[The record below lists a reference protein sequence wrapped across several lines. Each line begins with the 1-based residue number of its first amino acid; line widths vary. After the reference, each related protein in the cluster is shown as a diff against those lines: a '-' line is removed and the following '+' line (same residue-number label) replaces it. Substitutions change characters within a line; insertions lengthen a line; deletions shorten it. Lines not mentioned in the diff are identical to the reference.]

1 MSNISRRKFLKG
13 SGATAGAMA
22 IASIVPLPSMA
33 AEPKIGRTDGKIMT
47 AGRMGVLL
55 AEVKDGKLVSTTNA
69 LPQTVVNHL
78 QSTGPSQ
85 VHTKARIKHPMV
97 RKGYLANPEN
107 PQGVRGKDEYVQVT
121 WEQAYKLAHEQHMRI
136 RKQHGAESIFAGSY
150 GWHSSGVLHDARTL
164 LQRYMGLAG
173 GYSGSL
179 GDYSTGAA
187 QVIMPYV
194 VGSIEVYEQQTTY
207 PVVMEHS
214 EVVVLWGM
222 NPINTLEIAWTAAD
236 GQGLEFFHQLKKSG
250 KTVIAIDPMR
260 SETID
265 FFGENVQWIAPNPM
279 TDVALAMGIGHTLV
293 KNNKHDTKFIE
304 KYTHGFDK
312 FNDYLLG
319 KTDGVVKD
327 SAWAE
332 KITGVSAKQIELLA
346 EIFSK
351 NRTMLMA
358 GWGMQ
363 RQQFGEQRHWMITTL
378 AAMLGQI
385 GLPGGGFGFSYHYS
399 NGGNPARDAGILP
412 SISSS
417 INTGASEGGDTSSWL
432 NNGEGVVNAF
442 PVARITEALEN
453 PGKQYQ
459 HNGHTLTFPDTKM
472 IWWCGGGNFTQH
484 QDTNRLARAWQSLE
498 LSVVSEIYWTAA
510 AKHAD
515 IVFPITTSFERND
528 LTMVGDYSSQY
539 IAPMK
544 QVVAA
549 QGEAK
554 SDFDVFSELSE
565 MLFKGGSSAY
575 REGRDEMEWLNHFYK
590 IAQKGG
596 RNARVPMPNF
606 TYFWKQNKEFE
617 MNWNEENAKFVR
629 FAEYRKDPIMNP
641 LGTPSGKIEIY
652 SKTLASYNLPDCPAH
667 PTWLEPTEYT
677 GNAKDGE
684 LQLMTAHSAVR
695 LHSQFNYADIR
706 KQDAVANREPI
717 VIHPQDA
724 KSRGIKDGD
733 LVRAFNQ
740 RGQVLV
746 GAKVTDGIK
755 QGSVCI
761 HEGAWPDFDPKTGI
775 DRNGGSNVLT
785 LDIPAS
791 RLSNGCAAN
800 SALVKI
806 EKWIGEALPMEAFEP
821 PKGA

>member
-1 MSNISRRKFLKG
+1 MSSISRRKFLKG

-22 IASIVPLPSMA
+22 IASIVPLPVLA
-33 AEPKIGRTDGKIMT
+33 KYDVGRTDGKILT

-55 AEVKDGKLVSTTNA
+55 AEVKDGKLISTTNA
-69 LPQTVVNHL
+69 LPQTMINHL
-78 QSTGPSQ
+78 QGTGPSQ

-107 PQGVRGKDEYVQVT
+107 PQGVRGQDEYVQVS
-121 WEQAYKLAHEQHMRI
+121 WEQAYQLAHEQHLRI
-136 RKQHGAESIFAGSY
+136 REQYGAEAVFAGSY

-164 LQRYMGLAG
+164 LQRYMELAG
-173 GYSGSL
+173 GYTGSL

-187 QVIMPYV
+187 QVIMPHV

-207 PVVMEHS
+207 PVVLEHS

-250 KTVIAIDPMR
+250 KVVIAIDPMR

-265 FFGENVQWIAPNPM
+265 FFGDNAQWIAPHPM
-279 TDVALAMGIGHTLV
+279 TDVALAMGIAHTLV
-293 KNNKHDTKFIE
+293 KNKLHDTAFIE

-319 KTDGVVKD
+319 NTDGVAKD
-327 SAWAE
+327 AAWAAN
-332 KITGVSAKQIELLA
+332 ISGVPAKQIELLA
-346 EIFSK
+346 DIFSG

-363 RQQFGEQRHWMITTL
+363 RQQFGEQPHWMITTL

-399 NGGNPARDAGILP
+399 NGGNPARNAGILP
-412 SISSS
+412 SMSSTIGS
-417 INTGASEGGDTSSWL
+417 VSDTNGSSWL
-432 NNGEGVVNAF
+432 SKNKGVVNAL

-453 PGKQYQ
+453 PGKQYP
-459 HNGHTLTFPDTKM
+459 HNGSTLTFPDIKM
-472 IWWCGGGNFTQH
+472 IWWSGGGNFTHH
-484 QDTNRLARAWQSLE
+484 QDTNRLVKAWQNLE

-539 IAPMK
+539 VAPMK
-544 QVVAA
+544 QVVEA

-554 SDFDVFSELSE
+554 SDFDVFADLSE
-565 MLFKGGSSAY
+565 KLFTGGSEVY

-590 IAQKGG
+590 IAQTSG
-596 RNARVPMPNF
+596 RNTRVAMPNF
-606 TYFWKQNKEFE
+606 SHFWKQNKEFE
-617 MNWNEENAKFVR
+617 MTWNEENAQFVR
-629 FAEYRKDPIMNP
+629 FADFREDPVLNA

-652 SKTLASYNLPDCPAH
+652 SETLASYNLPDCPAH
-667 PTWLEPTEYT
+667 PTWMEPTEYT
-677 GNAKDGE
+677 GNAKADE
-684 LQLMTAHSAVR
+684 LQLMTAHSAYR

-706 KQDAVANREPI
+706 KEYAIANKEPILINEQDAQKYRISTGDI
-717 VIHPQDA
+717 V
-724 KSRGIKDGD
+724 R
-733 LVRAFNQ
+733 VFNE
-740 RGQVLV
+740 RGQVLA
-746 GAKVTDGIK
+746 GAQVTDGIK

-761 HEGAWPDFDPKTGI
+761 HEGAWPDFDPQTGI
-775 DRNGGSNVLT
+775 CRNGGPNVLT

-791 RLSNGCAAN
+791 RLSNGCAGN
-800 SALVKI
+800 SSLVKI
-806 EKWIGEALPMEAFEP
+806 EKWQGDALETQAFEP
-821 PKGA
+821 PQGA